1 MEDKLIRP
9 VKAITVLL
17 ATTLLIPRCTTESPI
32 SGNLEGGFVNPSR
45 ENRPLA
51 LWPWSNGYVD
61 TTKLVYELEQMKE
74 KGMRGAVIWDIGS
87 LMDPD
92 KMIPEG
98 PAMLGEQ
105 SLQYFSLF
113 APIMLR

>member
-1 MEDKLIRP
+1 MRTKMRIIS
-9 VKAITVLL
+9 AIL
-17 ATTLLIPRCTTESPI
+17 AVIFI
-32 SGNLEGGFVNPSR
+32 SGSCIKEPLDSDLSKGFNNPSK

-51 LWPWSNGYVD
+51 LWPWLNGFVD

-87 LMDPD
+87 LMDPG

-105 SLQYFSLF
+105 SLQYFSL
-113 APIMLR
+113 ALNTG